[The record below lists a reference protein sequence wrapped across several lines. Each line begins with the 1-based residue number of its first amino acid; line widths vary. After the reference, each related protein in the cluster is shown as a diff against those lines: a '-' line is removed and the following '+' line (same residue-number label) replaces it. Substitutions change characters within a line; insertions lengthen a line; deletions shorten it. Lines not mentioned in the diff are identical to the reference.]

1 MKKYIKQLI
10 KLINYERDAEIELM
24 TNEIKNLSPKKR
36 ESLGRAINKV
46 KGKYLGKQLGSQI
59 VQFGSLKKSK
69 LKSVLEIWF

>member
-46 KGKYLGKQLGSQI
+46 KGKYLGIAEKEKGI
-59 VQFGSLKKSK
+59 NMHKIMICTG
-69 LKSVLEIWF
+69 

>member
-1 MKKYIKQLI
+1 
-10 KLINYERDAEIELM
+10 M

-59 VQFGSLKKSK
+59 VQFGRSEKIETEIVQE
-69 LKSVLEIWF
+69 KSVKNCAATAAKQQNGGV